1 MPGRQAKIITPA
13 MLRRMLGAVAGRQTT
28 KRDRVIIVSVARRSR
43 FWLSRAWRSRA
54 IEVDIA
60 IWAIDLAIIG
70 CSG

>member
-1 MPGRQAKIITPA
+1 MPGRQAKIITPT

-43 FWLSRAWRSRA
+43 FWLSRACRSRA